1 MNPHDGRTSDPTQL
15 LATEQVRADLHD
27 LDLWPVADQVDAL
40 LADHVHAAEVARAA
54 GPSIAAA
61 VEAIATRM
69 ADGHG
74 RLIHVGAGTPGR
86 LGILDASEVP
96 PTFGSDRVIGVI
108 AGGPRA
114 TGSAL
119 EAVEDDGD
127 AGAADVVALE
137 VGPGDTVVGVAA
149 SGRTPYTIAAV
160 ETARARGALTV
171 AVVSNP
177 ASPLAEAAELAIEV
191 LSGPELIAG
200 STRLKAGTAQK
211 IVLNTLSTLVMVRLG
226 RTFGNLM
233 LDVQA
238 SNHKLRQRRISIVMA
253 ATGADRPAVEE
264 MLHAAGDEPRTAILA
279 LLTGMDATAARTALE
294 SAAGDLRVALAART
308 AGRD

>member
-1 MNPHDGRTSDPTQL
+1 MNPHDGRARESTEL

-69 ADGHG
+69 ADGDG
-74 RLIHVGAGTPGR
+74 RLVYVGAGTPGR

-114 TGSAL
+114 TDSSL
-119 EAVEDDGD
+119 EAVEDDRD
-127 AGAADVVALE
+127 AGTADVAAID
-137 VGPGDTVVGVAA
+137 VGPEDTVVGIAA

-160 ETARARGALTV
+160 EAARARGALTV

-177 ASPLAEAAELAIEV
+177 ASPLAGAADLAIEV

-233 LDVQA
+233 LDVRA
-238 SNHKLRQRRISIVMA
+238 SNHKLHHRRISLVMT
-253 ATGADRPAVEE
+253 ATGAERPAVEE
-264 MLHAAGDEPRTAILA
+264 MLHAVGDDPRTAILA
-279 LLTGMDATAARTALE
+279 LLPGMDADTASAALD
-294 SAAGDLRVALAART
+294 ATAGDLRAALGTRT
-308 AGRD
+308 VERT